1 MARVLLTLMLIT
13 TLIIVIGLVVG
24 AVALMPD

>member
-1 MARVLLTLMLIT
+1 MARVLLTLMLIM

-24 AVALMPD
+24 SVALMPD